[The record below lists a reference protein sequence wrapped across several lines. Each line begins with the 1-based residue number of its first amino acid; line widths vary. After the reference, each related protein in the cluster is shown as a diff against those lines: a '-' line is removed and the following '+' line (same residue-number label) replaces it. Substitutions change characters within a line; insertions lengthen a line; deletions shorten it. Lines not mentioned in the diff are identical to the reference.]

1 MCTYSGS
8 PGWKAIKSWSTRIPS
23 ERMKACGGENERRA
37 EEERAAERGRWEGS
51 RLATPNVTLEKMEEE
66 NRSFAALTSTE
77 KQPRRRSHAHTSTS
91 LPIHRCAIDANT
103 EQSGYT

>member
-1 MCTYSGS
+1 MEEKRETCRGATGCR
-8 PGWKAIKSWSTRIPS
+8 TRTL
-23 ERMKACGGENERRA
+23 
-37 EEERAAERGRWEGS
+37 EGI
-51 RLATPNVTLEKMEEE
+51 ATPNVTPKKMEEEE

-77 KQPRRRSHAHTSTS
+77 KQPRQRSLTHTWTS